1 MERLLASEN
10 SRDLDRGMTHFE
22 RAVGLAGVGV
32 NISVDNRRQTAIFNG
47 RDQPTSFEE
56 VMDRVR
62 ERLLAER
69 REQAQIAP
77 PGNS

>member
-1 MERLLASEN
+1 
-10 SRDLDRGMTHFE
+10 MTHFE

-69 REQAQIAP
+69 REQAQIVP
-77 PGNS
+77 PENS